1 MDVFYCREKSVN
13 VFESFAGQENELGIG
28 EFLLTSLFTF
38 GLLSVRVCSQK
49 EPRLSQNHV
58 KRTFSLNLVIC
69 ILKTLVL
76 MMGESRTSEIII
88 SLIFEGFFLVLSNV
102 LLHF

>member
-1 MDVFYCREKSVN
+1 MN
-13 VFESFAGQENELGIG
+13 VFESFAGQGNELGIG
-28 EFLLTSLFTF
+28 EFLRTSLFAF

-49 EPRLSQNHV
+49 EPRLSQVDV

-69 ILKTLVL
+69 ILVL

-88 SLIFEGFFLVLSNV
+88 CSIFEGFFLILFNLLS
-102 LLHF
+102 HF